1 MDEKSDRSFFI
12 LIISLIL
19 AASLSCSGKRESPA
33 AVSVSDSGNP
43 LVYTSILPLKF
54 ITGQIAGDLLT
65 VESLLGETDNPHT
78 WTISPAKLR
87 DIQNAKLIIRIGG
100 GFENYLTDP
109 VKRNLS
115 SVKTLELSS
124 VLDLVP
130 FAEHGGEHG
139 EGEADGHHH
148 EGSDPHF
155 WLSPGMINEAA
166 DAIYNALAELK
177 PQKKD
182 VLAANLQKFRRRCN
196 DTAAD
201 CRMILDKRKSD
212 AFFVFHPSFGY
223 YADSFGLQ
231 QIAVETDGKAPAP
244 RQLREVMQEAE
255 KHRVSLIISQ
265 PQFSKSGA
273 EAVAK
278 AIGGEVLEI
287 NHLQENLF
295 TTLRQLSEAVAGEI
309 PDGK

>member
-1 MDEKSDRSFFI
+1 MAEKSHRFVVL
-12 LIISLIL
+12 LIVSLIVS
-19 AASLSCSGKRESPA
+19 AWLSCSGKNDGSAPGSGES
-33 AVSVSDSGNP
+33 

-54 ITGQIAGDLLT
+54 IAGRIAGDLFT

-87 DIQNAKLIIRIGG
+87 DIQNAELIIQIGG
-100 GFENYLTDP
+100 GFENYFTDP

-124 VLDLVP
+124 GLDLVP
-130 FAEHGGEHG
+130 FSEHGGEHAA
-139 EGEADGHHH
+139 EQGEADEHHH
-148 EGSDPHF
+148 EGADPHF

-166 DAIYNALAELK
+166 GAIYNALAELK

-182 VLAANLQKFRRRCN
+182 VLAANLEKFRQQCS

-201 CRMILDKRKSD
+201 CQMILDKRTSD

-223 YADSFGLQ
+223 YADWFGLE

-244 RQLREVMQEAE
+244 RKLREVIREAE
-255 KHRVSLIISQ
+255 KHRISLIISQ
-265 PQFSKSGA
+265 PQFSKSAA

-278 AIGGEVLEI
+278 AINGKVLEI
-287 NHLQENLF
+287 NHLQENVF